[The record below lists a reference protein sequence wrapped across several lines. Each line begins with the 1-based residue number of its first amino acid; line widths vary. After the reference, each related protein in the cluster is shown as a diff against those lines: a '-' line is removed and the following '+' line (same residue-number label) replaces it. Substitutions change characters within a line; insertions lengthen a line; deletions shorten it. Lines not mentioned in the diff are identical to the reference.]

1 MSAFIQTVVES
12 DMCGRFVGAFSA
24 EALMGELSAAVS
36 GAHMNIAFE
45 NDNSLF
51 SANYN
56 TAPTHTVPVLR
67 HVEMDVLVDP
77 MQWGLVPAWS
87 KDPSVGSKMIN
98 ARSETITEKPSFRQS
113 VPRRRCIV
121 PVTGFYEWDRSD
133 PKRKV
138 PYFVTREDGHLM
150 LVAGIWTASPALD
163 GRHTFSLITRESVGD
178 LSHIHSR
185 SPVELHAED
194 ALDWMCNPVPPLEL
208 FNPDIQPRF
217 VARKVS
223 TLVNSVRNNS
233 ESLLDE
239 YEDVAEENNGTDT
252 LF

>member
-1 MSAFIQTVVES
+1 
-12 DMCGRFVGAFSA
+12 MCGRFVGAFSVELLTEEMR
-24 EALMGELSAAVS
+24 EALASAS
-36 GAHMNIAFE
+36 MAFSTE
-45 NDNSLF
+45 VDNTLF
-51 SANYN
+51 TANYN
-56 TAPTHTVPVLR
+56 TAPTHIVPILR
-67 HVEMDVLVDP
+67 HEDSVVVVDP
-77 MQWGLVPAWS
+77 MQWGLVPSWS

-113 VPRRRCIV
+113 VPGRRCII
-121 PVTGFYEWDRSD
+121 PMSGFYEWDRTD

-138 PYFVTREDGHLM
+138 PYFVTREDGHVM
-150 LVAGIWTASPALD
+150 LVAGIWTPSPALE
-163 GRHTFSLITRESVGD
+163 GRHTFSLITRESVDD

-194 ALDWMCNPVPPLEL
+194 ALEWMCNPVPPLEL
-208 FNPDIQPRF
+208 FQPEIQPRF

-233 ESLLDE
+233 EALLDD
-239 YEDVAEENNGTDT
+239 YEGKIETGPDT

>member
-1 MSAFIQTVVES
+1 
-12 DMCGRFVGAFSA
+12 MCGRFVGAFSA
-24 EALMGELSAAVS
+24 EVLMDEMSEALL
-36 GAHMNIAFE
+36 GANMTIAFV
-45 NDNSLF
+45 DDGPLF
-51 SANYN
+51 APNYN
-56 TAPTHTVPVLR
+56 TAPTHTVPILR
-67 HVEMDVLVDP
+67 HEESLVVIDP
-77 MQWGLVPAWS
+77 MQWGLVPSWS

-113 VPRRRCIV
+113 VPGRRCII
-121 PVTGFYEWDRSD
+121 PMSGFYEWDRSD

-138 PYFVTREDGHLM
+138 PYFVTREDGGLM
-150 LVAGIWTASPALD
+150 LVAGIWTPSPALE
-163 GRHTFSLITRESVGD
+163 GRHTFSLITRESVDD

-194 ALDWMCNPVPPLEL
+194 ALEWMCNPVPPLEL
-208 FNPDIQPRF
+208 FAPDLQPRF

-233 ESLLDE
+233 ASLLE
-239 YEDVAEENNGTDT
+239 GFEEVIEVKDPDT